1 MIACD
6 QAERISA
13 ELADL
18 REQWNED
25 LQHWTN
31 HRNANRSQRKDLTA
45 LRILEDLPGAPV
57 LTITTA
63 SRIHGIARTARI
75 PDTRNAATALRH
87 HAGLHSQED
96 WAGE

>member
-63 SRIHGIARTARI
+63 SRIHGISRTAASR
-75 PDTRNAATALRH
+75 TLATQPLRYTTMLDSTLRRT
-87 HAGLHSQED
+87 GP
-96 WAGE
+96 GE

>member
-6 QAERISA
+6 QAEWISA

-31 HRNANRSQRKDLTA
+31 HRNANR
-45 LRILEDLPGAPV
+45 
-57 LTITTA
+57 
-63 SRIHGIARTARI
+63 ARSGKI
-75 PDTRNAATALRH
+75 
-87 HAGLHSQED
+87 
-96 WAGE
+96 